1 MNPLLPEQNNPASPA
16 ESLKNPGGTQQG
28 ALVSLTNDYCLTGIR
43 VKWNTHRVSSE
54 YQKSN
59 RKELPK

>member
-16 ESLKNPGGTQQG
+16 EYLKNLGGTQQG
-28 ALVSLTNDYCLTGIR
+28 ALVPLTNDYCLTGIR

-54 YQKSN
+54 CQKN
-59 RKELPK
+59 QP